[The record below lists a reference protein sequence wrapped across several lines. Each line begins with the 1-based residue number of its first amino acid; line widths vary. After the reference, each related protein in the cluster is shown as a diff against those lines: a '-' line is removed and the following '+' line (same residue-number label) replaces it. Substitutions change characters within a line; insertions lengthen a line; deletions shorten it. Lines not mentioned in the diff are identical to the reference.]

1 MNPLALTSA
10 ILALA
15 PELQKLVGEI
25 VEVIRGSATASI
37 ATRRVLLLA
46 GRKAILRN

>member
-10 ILALA
+10 ILSLA

-25 VEVIRGSATASI
+25 LEAIKGSKTASV
-37 ATRRVLLLA
+37 ATRKLLIFA
-46 GRKAILRN
+46 GRKAILRG

>member
-10 ILALA
+10 ILSLA
-15 PELQKLVGEI
+15 PELQKLVAEI
-25 VEVIRGSATASI
+25 LEAIKGAPTAPI

-46 GRKAILRN
+46 GKRAILRQ